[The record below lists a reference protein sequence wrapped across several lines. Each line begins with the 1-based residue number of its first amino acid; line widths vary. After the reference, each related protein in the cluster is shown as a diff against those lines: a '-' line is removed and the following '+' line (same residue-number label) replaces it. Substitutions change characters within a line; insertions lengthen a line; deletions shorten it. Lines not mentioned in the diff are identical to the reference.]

1 MRGVR
6 SLNAAWRTGWWRSCS
21 QPKRAATLIEISAS
35 LGKFAA
41 MGKYASHPPACG
53 FLCASKLAPTFGE
66 FLFMFVEFKMFF
78 FFRSSGE
85 MEHFIFLN
93 SSSSSVK
100 CADLILKNIKT
111 AKKKHHRHQK

>member
-21 QPKRAATLIEISAS
+21 QLKRAAALIEISAS

-66 FLFMFVEFKMFF
+66 FFFMFVEFKMFF
-78 FFRSSGE
+78 LLVVKWSIL
-85 MEHFIFLN
+85 FI
-93 SSSSSVK
+93 
-100 CADLILKNIKT
+100 
-111 AKKKHHRHQK
+111 